1 MKIVDLIFYNYK
13 KKSTEEIIDGC
24 RQGNTQ
30 CQEVLF
36 ERYAPLI
43 MTVCR
48 RYEQPDFGASDILQ
62 ETFIL
67 VFRKIHQ
74 FDSNKGNIES
84 WIKKIA
90 VNTAL
95 KVIRKR
101 KIKFVNIDDNQGSV
115 KELPEESIE
124 IETISEEYLLEKIKE
139 LPPGY
144 RMVFNLYVI
153 EGYTHKE
160 IAQQLNISDQ
170 TSKSQLSKA
179 KKLLRSKLKDH
190 QLLQNRKTI

>member
-13 KKSTEEIIDGC
+13 KKDIEGIIDGC
-24 RQGNTQ
+24 RQGNTK

-67 VFRKIHQ
+67 VFKKIHQ
-74 FDSNKGNIES
+74 FDASKGTIDS
-84 WIKKIA
+84 WIKRIA

-101 KIKFVNIDDNQGSV
+101 KIKFLNIDDNQNSV
-115 KELPEESIE
+115 KEISEEEID

-144 RMVFNLYVI
+144 RTVFNLFVV
-153 EGYTHKE
+153 EGFTHKE
-160 IAQQLNISDQ
+160 IAEYLSISDQ

-179 KKLLRSKLKDH
+179 KKLLRNKLKDH
-190 QLLQNRKTI
+190 KLLQNRRTI